1 MSPFLASLLLLGSTW
16 AVENVQIQVGDGSSI
31 PQGTVVVHQ
40 GVITVVGT
48 DIKLSPKTRRIDGT
62 GKILTPGFI
71 ETQSQL
77 GLTEVSAVND
87 TNDHSDSQS
96 SISPAFRAGEGFNPL
111 SVRIP
116 INRLE
121 GVTGALIS
129 PKGGIIS
136 GTGSYV
142 ELSGDFNSRPDTT
155 RPTAMSGSIDA
166 RANRAAGGSRGSL
179 WLKLRQLFEDARFYA
194 RNQSAVDRG
203 ESRPLLH
210 HPTQLRAML
219 PVLKGQI
226 PLVLNVH
233 RASDILS
240 AIEFAAR
247 EKIRLIVSGATEAWL
262 VAKALAASKTPVIL
276 RPSKQQPWGFDALA
290 ARDDLANRLHQAG
303 VTLVISAGGWDQNAR
318 RIRQEAGIAV
328 ARGLPWA
335 TALQAITQTPATIFG
350 LGAETGTIEAGKTA
364 NLVLWTGDPL
374 EIQSSVS
381 RLWIQGR
388 PQPLDDRQLKLAR
401 RYHAP
406 AAP

>member
-1 MSPFLASLLLLGSTW
+1 MSPFLASLVLLGSTW
-16 AVENVQIQVGDGSSI
+16 AVENVQIPVGDGSSI
-31 PQGTVVVHQ
+31 PNGTVVVHG

-48 DIKLSPKTRRIDGT
+48 NIKLSPKTHRIDGT

-77 GLTEVSAVND
+77 GLTEISAVAD
-87 TNDHSDSQS
+87 TNDHSDSQD

-121 GVTGALIS
+121 GVTGALIT

-142 ELSGDFNSRPDTT
+142 ELSGDLSSRPDTT

-166 RANRAAGGSRGSL
+166 RANRAAGGSRGGL

-194 RNQSAVDRG
+194 RNKSAIDRG

-219 PVLKGQI
+219 PVLQGQI
-226 PLVLNVH
+226 PLMLNVH

-240 AIEFAAR
+240 ALEFAR
-247 EKIRLIVSGATEAWL
+247 QEKIRLIISGATEAWL
-262 VAKALAASKTPVIL
+262 VAKALAASQTPVIL
-276 RPSKQQPWGFDALA
+276 RPSKQQPWGFEALA
-290 ARDDLANRLHQAG
+290 ARDDLASRLHQAG
-303 VTLVISAGGWDQNAR
+303 VTLVISAGGWGQNAR

-335 TALQAITQTPATIFG
+335 SALQAITHTPAAILG
-350 LGAETGTIEAGKTA
+350 LQAEVGSIAVGKVA

-374 EIQSSVS
+374 ELQSQVS
-381 RLWIQGR
+381 QLWIQGQ
-388 PQPLDDRQLKLAR
+388 PHPLDDRQLQLAR
-401 RYHAP
+401 RYRP
-406 AAP
+406 SAAP